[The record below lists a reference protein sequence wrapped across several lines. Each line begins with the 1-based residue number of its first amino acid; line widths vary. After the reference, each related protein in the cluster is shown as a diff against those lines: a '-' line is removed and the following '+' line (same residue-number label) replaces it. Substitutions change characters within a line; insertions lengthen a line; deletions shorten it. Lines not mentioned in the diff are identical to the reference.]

1 MSIYVFF
8 IINIEKAIVKAIE
21 KAIVKA
27 IEKAIVEAIEKAI
40 VSDYHIFILPLW

>member
-8 IINIEKAIVKAIE
+8 IINIEKAIE
-21 KAIVKA
+21 KAIVK
-27 IEKAIVEAIEKAI
+27 AIEKAI

>member
-21 KAIVKA
+21 KAIVKTIA
-27 IEKAIVEAIEKAI
+27 VYCQGLSYIYITVM
-40 VSDYHIFILPLW
+40 VT